1 MKFKSL
7 FEVIPETWEIEFK
20 NRDTAHKIYNDVK
33 SKYNDDLGPITV
45 NNDTWYI
52 GTKLS
57 DEEFKKGIVE
67 FLDQFDIEQ
76 SQYSVDKTEVGKFW
90 SPL

>member
-1 MKFKSL
+1 
-7 FEVIPETWEIEFK
+7 V
-20 NRDTAHKIYNDVK
+20 R

-57 DEEFKKGIVE
+57 DEEFKKDIVE
-67 FLDQFDIEQ
+67 FLNQFEIAE

>member
-20 NRDTAHKIYNDVK
+20 DRNTAHQIYDEVR

-57 DEEFKKGIVE
+57 DEEFKKDIVE
-67 FLDQFDIEQ
+67 FLNQFEIAE

>member
-20 NRDTAHKIYNDVK
+20 DRDTAHKIYDKVK

-57 DEEFKKGIVE
+57 DEEFKKSIIE